1 MSDVRSDWLAKVLA
15 PNSNAK
21 EIEITSLLT
30 QVSWDLLPQ
39 LTLDQVKQSILL
51 PIQNFMETAVA
62 KNYLSLFTFL
72 AKILLVSPH

>member
-1 MSDVRSDWLAKVLA
+1 MSDIRSDWLSRVLA

-30 QVSWDLLPQ
+30 QVSWDLLQQ

-62 KNYLSLFTFL
+62 KNYLSLLTFL
-72 AKILLVSPH
+72 AKILLVS